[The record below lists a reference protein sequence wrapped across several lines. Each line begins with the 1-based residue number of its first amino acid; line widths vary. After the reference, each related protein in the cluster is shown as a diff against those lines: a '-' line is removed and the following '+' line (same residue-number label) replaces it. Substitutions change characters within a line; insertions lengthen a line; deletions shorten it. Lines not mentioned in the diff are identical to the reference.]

1 MELKI
6 EPTSSTP
13 AVYFNNETNV
23 LVIEGRSL
31 SENPTE
37 YTEIIS
43 KWLEENF
50 FSNKNDELIFV
61 IKLEYYN
68 SSSFNNILKLLN
80 DIEKYY
86 KLGKKAKILWYSHKD
101 DEVEKEDVEEI
112 KNQFKIPIEI
122 LYF

>member
-6 EPTSSTP
+6 ESTSSTP

-23 LVIEGRSL
+23 LIIEGRSL

-37 YTEIIS
+37 FTEIIS
-43 KWLEENF
+43 KWLEQSF
-50 FSNKNDELIFV
+50 FNIKDEELIFV
-61 IKLEYYN
+61 VKLEYYN
-68 SSSFNNILKLLN
+68 SSSFNNILKVMN

-86 KLGKKAKILWYSHKD
+86 KIGKKVKILWYSHKD

-112 KNQFKIPIEI
+112 KNQFKMPIEI